1 MRKLYSL
8 LLAISLIMAT
18 CIPARAMESTDPAP
32 PLESETI
39 LPSEAEDVSAEV
51 GTLEELQG
59 AIDAAEDGDIIAIS
73 QTIYV
78 YGETLSSDKDV
89 TIVCAEGFSAS
100 NMVKIYSGSIV
111 GLSFKGTAKSGLIT
125 TYIGADAS
133 VLIKDC
139 TFDGMDTTAAVGIY
153 GDTGSLAEI
162 NSCEFKD
169 CYINAVHAL
178 AQTNLIMEDCYV
190 HDTYGIDATGA
201 VQSSGTLALINCDI
215 TRNTSFANAGVFSSG
230 VLSIADCRI
239 KENTI
244 TSPDKTA
251 AVDVFCTGIWSI
263 TDMTHDGAGYYN
275 TGTGEKVELPTSQND
290 SIAKLIYLS
299 DEEAADYFAPE
310 DDIGNPPPD
319 PDDELPNNGEKP
331 IQPPQEP
338 EEPPEGEDSNDS
350 QENEEIIP
358 PETTEPP
365 VEDNEENSTGD
376 ESNSSCQGG
385 DGDAYEPVQPPVESD
400 NKHDWVRPSK
410 PTTPAPT
417 PESDPEDDK
426 PLLQCGD
433 AVIDTSRSVALA
445 GYSDG
450 RLHEVDPLT
459 RAQLATIIYRLLD
472 DGSLELYGAGEAVF
486 ADVDL
491 AAWYY
496 NPVTTIGAAG
506 IVSGI
511 GGGNYNPSGLV
522 TWAQVLTVMSRFVT
536 AQEYKLR
543 YIQYDGWA
551 RPSVETA
558 VALGWIEDSTEIDPD
573 AVITR
578 GEAVDLIN
586 AILKQ
591 YQD

>member
-1 MRKLYSL
+1 MKRLYSL
-8 LLAISLIMAT
+8 LLAMSLIMGA
-18 CIPARAMESTDPAP
+18 CIPVRAMESTDPAP

-39 LPSEAEDVSAEV
+39 LPSEAEGVPAEV
-51 GTLEELQG
+51 GTLEELQE
-59 AIDAAEDGDIIAIS
+59 AIDAAEDGDVIAIS
-73 QTIYV
+73 QTMYI

-89 TIVCAEGFSAS
+89 TIVCAESFSAS
-100 NMVKIYSGSIV
+100 NMVKIYSGSII
-111 GLSFKGTAKSGLIT
+111 GLSFKGTTKSGLIT
-125 TYIGADAS
+125 TDIGANDS
-133 VLIKDC
+133 VLIQDC
-139 TFDGMDTTAAVGIY
+139 TFDGMDTTTAVGIY
-153 GDTGSLAEI
+153 GYTGSIAEI
-162 NSCEFKD
+162 KGCEFKN

-230 VLSIADCRI
+230 VLSIGDCRI
-239 KENTI
+239 MGNTI
-244 TSPDKTA
+244 MSPDMTA
-251 AVDVFCTGIWSI
+251 AVDICCIGTWSI
-263 TDMTHDGAGYYN
+263 TDNPHDGAGYYN
-275 TGTGEKVELPTSQND
+275 TATGEKVELPISQNNG
-290 SIAKLIYLS
+290 IARLIYLS
-299 DEEAADYFAPE
+299 DEEAANYFAPK
-310 DDIGNPPPD
+310 DDTGNPSLD
-319 PDDELPNNGEKP
+319 PDDELPDHDDKP
-331 IQPPQEP
+331 IQPPQKP
-338 EEPPEGEDSNDS
+338 EDPTEGNS
-350 QENEEIIP
+350 QENEEITP

-365 VEDNEENSTGD
+365 AEGSNGNEETTGQ
-376 ESNSSCQGG
+376 EGG
-385 DGDAYEPVQPPVESD
+385 VSEPVQPPSESD

-410 PTTPAPT
+410 PIKPAPI
-417 PESDPEDDK
+417 PEPHPEEK
-426 PLLQCGD
+426 LLLQCGN
-433 AVIDTSRSVALA
+433 AVIDTSRSVVLV
-445 GYSDG
+445 GYG
-450 RLHEVDPLT
+450 GGQLHEDDPLT
-459 RAQLATIIYRLLD
+459 RAQLATIVYRLLD
-472 DGSLELYGAGEAVF
+472 NESIDLYGAGEALF
-486 ADVDL
+486 ADVDI